1 MKGTHRTSIIRLGF
15 LSAAV
20 VAAAAL
26 PGAGHAQPETYPTR
40 PVRLIVPFPPGGS
53 TDFNARAI
61 SDKFSALL
69 GQQLVIDNRGGASGQ
84 IGTKIAKQSA
94 ADGYTLLLHTV
105 AFVTSPILY
114 KNAGY
119 DPLKDFIPLSLL
131 SKVPT
136 TVSVNPSV
144 PVRSVQELLA
154 LAKSRPDQL
163 TYASSGIG
171 TNAHI
176 TGELFNLMG
185 RTAIRAIH
193 YKGGGPALA
202 AVVSGEVQVGFSNI
216 SQTARL
222 AEAGRLRPLAVSS
235 LKRSSALPNLP
246 TVAEAGLPGFEM
258 VAWHI
263 VVAPAGTPAPIV
275 RSLSEKLRATL
286 ADPVVLQRFEKS
298 GMDPVPTTPK
308 ETTAYLREEQVKWR
322 RVIKQRNI
330 STQ

>member
-1 MKGTHRTSIIRLGF
+1 VK
-15 LSAAV
+15 
-20 VAAAAL
+20 
-26 PGAGHAQPETYPTR
+26 
-40 PVRLIVPFPPGGS
+40 
-53 TDFNARAI
+53 
-61 SDKFSALL
+61 
-69 GQQLVIDNRGGASGQ
+69 
-84 IGTKIAKQSA
+84 
-94 ADGYTLLLHTV
+94 
-105 AFVTSPILY
+105 
-114 KNAGY
+114 
-119 DPLKDFIPLSLL
+119 
-131 SKVPT
+131 
-136 TVSVNPSV
+136 
-144 PVRSVQELLA
+144 ELLA
-154 LAKSRPDQL
+154 LAKSRPGEL
-163 TYASSGIG
+163 NYASAGIG

-185 RTAIRAIH
+185 KTAIRAIH

-298 GMDPVPTTPK
+298 GMDPVPTTSK

>member
-1 MKGTHRTSIIRLGF
+1 MKGTRRSSIRFGLF
-15 LSAAV
+15 TAAV
-20 VAAAAL
+20 MAATAL
-26 PGAGHAQPETYPTR
+26 PGSGHAQKETYPTR
-40 PVRLIVPFPPGGS
+40 PIRLIVPFPPGGS

-61 SDKFSALL
+61 SDTFSALL

-84 IGTKIAKQSA
+84 IGTKIAMQSA

-105 AFVTSPILY
+105 AFVTGPILY

-136 TVSVNPSV
+136 TVSVNPSI
-144 PVRSVQELLA
+144 PVHSVQELLA
-154 LAKSRPDQL
+154 LAKSRPGEL
-163 TYASSGIG
+163 NYASAGIG

-185 RTAIRAIH
+185 KTAIRAIH

-263 VVAPAGTPAPIV
+263 LVAPAGMPAATV
-275 RSLSEKLRATL
+275 RMLSEKIRATL
-286 ADPVVLQRFEKS
+286 ADSVVLQRFEKA

-308 ETTAYLREEQVKWR
+308 ETTAYLRDEQVKWR
-322 RVIKQRNI
+322 RVINEGNI
-330 STQ
+330 KAE

>member
-1 MKGTHRTSIIRLGF
+1 MEGICRSSIRIGLLTAAF
-15 LSAAV
+15 L
-20 VAAAAL
+20 AAL
-26 PGAGHAQPETYPTR
+26 PALAAERFPTKPIR
-40 PVRLIVPFPPGGS
+40 MIVPFPPGGS

-61 SDKFSALL
+61 QDKLSDLL

-84 IGTKIAKQSA
+84 IGTKIAMQSA
-94 ADGYTLLLHTV
+94 TDGYTLLLHTV
-105 AFVTSPILY
+105 AFVTGPILY
-114 KNAGY
+114 QNAGY
-119 DPLKDFIPLSLL
+119 DPLRDFMPISLI

-136 TVSVNPSV
+136 TISVNPSI
-144 PVRSVQELLA
+144 PVHSVKELLE
-154 LAKSRPDQL
+154 LAKSRPGQL
-163 TYASSGIG
+163 NYASAGIG

-185 RTAIRAIH
+185 HTAIRAIH

-216 SQTARL
+216 TQTARL

-263 VVAPAGTPAPIV
+263 VVAPAGTPAAII
-275 RSLSEKLRATL
+275 RTLNEKIRATL
-286 ADPVVLQRFEKS
+286 SDRVILERFDKG
-298 GMDPVPTTPK
+298 GMEPVPTTPG
-308 ETTAYLREEQVKWR
+308 ETTAYLKNEQVKWR
-322 RVIKQRNI
+322 RVIQEQNI
-330 STQ
+330 TAQ

>member
-1 MKGTHRTSIIRLGF
+1 MEGICRSSIRIGLLTAAF
-15 LSAAV
+15 L
-20 VAAAAL
+20 AAL
-26 PGAGHAQPETYPTR
+26 PALAAERYPTR
-40 PVRLIVPFPPGGS
+40 PVRMIVPFPPGGS

-61 SDKFSALL
+61 QDKLSDLL

-84 IGTKIAKQSA
+84 IGTKIAMQSA
-94 ADGYTLLLHTV
+94 ADGYTLVLHTV
-105 AFVTSPILY
+105 VFVTGPMLY
-114 KNAGY
+114 QNAGY
-119 DPLKDFIPLSLL
+119 DPLKDFIPISLI

-136 TVSVNPSV
+136 TVSVNPSL
-144 PVRSVQELLA
+144 PVRSVKELLE
-154 LAKSRPDQL
+154 LAKSRPGQL
-163 TYASSGIG
+163 NYASAGIG

-185 RTAIRAIH
+185 QTAIQAIH

-216 SQTARL
+216 TQTALL

-263 VVAPAGTPAPIV
+263 VVAPAGTPAAII
-275 RSLSEKLRATL
+275 RTLNEKIRATL
-286 ADPVVLQRFEKS
+286 SDPVILQRFDKG
-298 GMDPVPTTPK
+298 GMDPFPTTPS
-308 ETTAYLREEQVKWR
+308 ETTAYLKNEQVKWR
-322 RVIKQRNI
+322 RVIQERNI
-330 STQ
+330 KAQ

>member
-1 MKGTHRTSIIRLGF
+1 MEGICRSFIRFGL
-15 LSAAV
+15 LTAALLAAV
-20 VAAAAL
+20 AL
-26 PGAGHAQPETYPTR
+26 PVHAAERYPAR
-40 PVRLIVPFPPGGS
+40 PIRMIVPFPPGGS

-61 SDKFSALL
+61 QDKLSDLL

-84 IGTKIAKQSA
+84 IGTKIAMQSA
-94 ADGYTLLLHTV
+94 ADGYTLVLHTV
-105 AFVTSPILY
+105 VFVTGPMLY
-114 KNAGY
+114 QNAGY
-119 DPLKDFIPLSLL
+119 DPLKDFIPISLI

-136 TVSVNPSV
+136 TVSVNPSL
-144 PVRSVQELLA
+144 PVRSVKELLE
-154 LAKSRPDQL
+154 LAKSRPGEL
-163 TYASSGIG
+163 NYASAGIG

-185 RTAIRAIH
+185 QTAIRAIH

-216 SQTARL
+216 TQTALL

-263 VVAPAGTPAPIV
+263 VVAPAGTPAAII
-275 RSLSEKLRATL
+275 RTLNEKIRATL
-286 ADPVVLQRFEKS
+286 SDPVILQRFDKG
-298 GMDPVPTTPK
+298 GMDPVPTTPS
-308 ETTAYLREEQVKWR
+308 ETTAYLKSEQVKWR
-322 RVIKQRNI
+322 RVIEERNI
-330 STQ
+330 KGQ

>member
-1 MKGTHRTSIIRLGF
+1 MQGIRHSSIRFGL
-15 LSAAV
+15 LTAALL
-20 VAAAAL
+20 AAAAL
-26 PGAGHAQPETYPTR
+26 PAHAAERYPTKPIR
-40 PVRLIVPFPPGGS
+40 VIVPFPPGGS

-61 SDKFSALL
+61 QDKLSEFL
-69 GQQLVIDNRGGASGQ
+69 GTQLVIDNRGGASGQ
-84 IGTKIAKQSA
+84 IGTRIAKGSA
-94 ADGYTLLLHTV
+94 PDGYTLLLHTV
-105 AFVTSPILY
+105 AFVTSPLLY

-119 DPLKDFIPLSLL
+119 DPQKDFIPIALL

-136 TVSVNPSV
+136 TVSVNPSI
-144 PVRSVQELLA
+144 PVHSVKELLQ
-154 LAKSRPDQL
+154 LAKSHPDQL
-163 TYASSGIG
+163 NYASAGIG

-185 RTAIRAIH
+185 HTAIRPIH

-246 TVAEAGLPGFEM
+246 TVSEAGLPGFEM

-263 VVAPAGTPAPIV
+263 LVAPAGTPAAVIKTLNQKV
-275 RSLSEKLRATL
+275 AATL
-286 ADPVVLQRFEKS
+286 ADPLIVQRFDKS
-298 GMDPVPTTPK
+298 GMERVSATLN
-308 ETTAYLREEQVKWR
+308 ETIAYLKDEQVKWQ
-322 RVIKQRNI
+322 RVIKERHI
-330 STQ
+330 VAK

>member
-1 MKGTHRTSIIRLGF
+1 MEGICRSSIRFGL
-15 LSAAV
+15 LT
-20 VAAAAL
+20 AAL
-26 PGAGHAQPETYPTR
+26 LAATALPVHAAERFPTR
-40 PVRLIVPFPPGGS
+40 PIRMIVPFPPGGS

-61 SDKFSALL
+61 QDKLSDLL

-84 IGTKIAKQSA
+84 IGTKIAMQSA
-94 ADGYTLLLHTV
+94 TDGYTLLLHTV

-114 KNAGY
+114 ANAGY
-119 DPLKDFIPLSLL
+119 DPLKDFIPVSLI

-136 TVSVNPSV
+136 TVSVNPSI
-144 PVRSVQELLA
+144 PVRSVKELLE
-154 LAKSRPDQL
+154 LAKSRPGQL
-163 TYASSGIG
+163 NYASAGIG

-185 RTAIRAIH
+185 HTAIQAIH

-216 SQTARL
+216 TETARL

-235 LKRSSALPNLP
+235 LKRSPALPNLP

-263 VVAPAGTPAPIV
+263 VAAPRGTPAAIIKT
-275 RSLSEKLRATL
+275 LNEKIRATL
-286 ADPVVLQRFEKS
+286 SDRVILERFDKG
-298 GMDPVPTTPK
+298 GMDPFPTSPQ
-308 ETTAYLREEQVKWR
+308 ETVAYLKNEQAKWQ
-322 RVIKQRNI
+322 RVIQERNI
-330 STQ
+330 KGQ

>member
-1 MKGTHRTSIIRLGF
+1 MI
-15 LSAAV
+15 A
-20 VAAAAL
+20 
-26 PGAGHAQPETYPTR
+26 
-40 PVRLIVPFPPGGS
+40 PFPPGGS

-61 SDKFSALL
+61 QDRLSDLL
-69 GQQLVIDNRGGASGQ
+69 GQQVVIDNRGGASGQ
-84 IGTKIAKQSA
+84 IGTRIAKESEP
-94 ADGYTLLLHTV
+94 DGYTVLVHTI
-105 AFVTSPILY
+105 AFVTSPMLY

-119 DPLKDFIPLSLL
+119 DPLRDFTPVSLI

-136 TVSVNPSV
+136 AISVNPSV
-144 PVRSVQELLA
+144 PVKSVKELLA
-154 LAKSRPDQL
+154 LAKSRPDGL

-185 RTAIRAIH
+185 KAAIRPIH

-216 SQTARL
+216 TQTARL

-246 TVAEAGLPGFEM
+246 TVAESGLAGFEM

-263 VVAPAGTPAPIV
+263 VAAPARTPPAFIKT
-275 RSLSEKLRATL
+275 LNAKIRATL
-286 ADPVVLQRFEKS
+286 ADPVILQRFEKG
-298 GMDPVPTTPK
+298 GMEPVPTTPG
-308 ETTAYLREEQVKWR
+308 ETTAYLKDEQAKWR
-322 RVIKQRNI
+322 RVIEERNI
-330 STQ
+330 KAQ

>member
-1 MKGTHRTSIIRLGF
+1 MQGIRHSSIRFGL
-15 LSAAV
+15 LTAALL
-20 VAAAAL
+20 AAAAL
-26 PGAGHAQPETYPTR
+26 PAHAAERYPTKPIR
-40 PVRLIVPFPPGGS
+40 VIVPFPPGGS

-61 SDKFSALL
+61 QDKLSEFL
-69 GQQLVIDNRGGASGQ
+69 GTQLVIDNRGGASGQ
-84 IGTKIAKQSA
+84 IGTRIAKGSA
-94 ADGYTLLLHTV
+94 PDGYTLLLHTV
-105 AFVTSPILY
+105 AFVTSPLLY

-119 DPLKDFIPLSLL
+119 DPLKDFIPIALL

-136 TVSVNPSV
+136 TVSVNPSI
-144 PVRSVQELLA
+144 PVHSVKELLQ
-154 LAKSRPDQL
+154 LAKSHPDQL
-163 TYASSGIG
+163 NYASAGIG

-185 RTAIRAIH
+185 HTAIRPIH

-246 TVAEAGLPGFEM
+246 TVSEAGLPGFEM

-263 VVAPAGTPAPIV
+263 LVAPAGTPAAVIKTLNQKV
-275 RSLSEKLRATL
+275 AATL
-286 ADPVVLQRFEKS
+286 ADPLIVQRFDKS
-298 GMDPVPTTPK
+298 GMERVSATLN
-308 ETTAYLREEQVKWR
+308 ETIAYLKDEQVKWQ
-322 RVIKQRNI
+322 RVIKERHI
-330 STQ
+330 VAK

>member
-1 MKGTHRTSIIRLGF
+1 MEGICRSSIRFGL
-15 LSAAV
+15 LTAALL
-20 VAAAAL
+20 AAAL
-26 PGAGHAQPETYPTR
+26 PAHAAERYPTR
-40 PVRLIVPFPPGGS
+40 PIRMIVPFPPGGS

-61 SDKFSALL
+61 QDKLSDHL

-84 IGTKIAKQSA
+84 IGTKIAMQSA
-94 ADGYTLLLHTV
+94 ADGYTLVLHTV
-105 AFVTSPILY
+105 VFVTGPMLY
-114 KNAGY
+114 QNAGY
-119 DPLKDFIPLSLL
+119 DPLKDFIPVSLI

-136 TVSVNPSV
+136 TVSVNPSI
-144 PVRSVQELLA
+144 PVHSVKELLEF
-154 LAKSRPDQL
+154 AKSRPGQL
-163 TYASSGIG
+163 NYASAGIG

-185 RTAIRAIH
+185 HTAIQAIH

-216 SQTARL
+216 TQTAIL

-263 VVAPAGTPAPIV
+263 VVAPAGTPAAII
-275 RSLSEKLRATL
+275 RTLNEKIRATL
-286 ADPVVLQRFEKS
+286 SDPVILQRFDKG
-298 GMDPVPTTPK
+298 GMEPVPTTPS
-308 ETTAYLREEQVKWR
+308 ETTAYLKNEQVKWR
-322 RVIKQRNI
+322 RVIQERNI
-330 STQ
+330 KAQ